1 MQQFSESVGPL
12 ASGVEHAQQD
22 DRISSD
28 PVRNAIRRARNHEF
42 PSSGHA
48 PCAPCAGK
56 ALKVVDHF
64 DDSCD
69 PVGGGSGAV
78 LRDVF
83 GLRVQIGERASKPLN
98 AHAVSSV
105 SPFVELPRRWQIRP
119 YRPRQGPFL
128 FRRFAIHSALQIPG
142 SLGLRQKNDC
152 GPSLSTNGLV
162 ASLAW
167 SRDGG

>member
-1 MQQFSESVGPL
+1 
-12 ASGVEHAQQD
+12 
-22 DRISSD
+22 
-28 PVRNAIRRARNHEF
+28 
-42 PSSGHA
+42 
-48 PCAPCAGK
+48 
-56 ALKVVDHF
+56 
-64 DDSCD
+64 
-69 PVGGGSGAV
+69 V

-105 SPFVELPRRWQIRP
+105 SPFVELPRRWQCRP

-142 SLGLRQKNDC
+142 SLALRQKNDC

-167 SRDGG
+167 SRDEGENRRFSHSVYIIYQMYTGLTPTRAFD